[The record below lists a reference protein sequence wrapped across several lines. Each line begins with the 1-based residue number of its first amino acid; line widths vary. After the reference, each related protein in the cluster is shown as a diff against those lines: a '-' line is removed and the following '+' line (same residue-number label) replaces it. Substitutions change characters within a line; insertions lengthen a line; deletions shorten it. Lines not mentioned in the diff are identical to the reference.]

1 MKNILNIIFTLLI
14 LTIIPKYAFS
24 LILEVDEEK
33 CAEYGYHWDD
43 NKCKSHVM
51 DFVNLNCEYIDTF
64 YRNWDDENY
73 GETFIDDNQQSTLNF
88 EIAGSDSTHIFNTNY
103 RTNWDWTGNS
113 KYESKTTDGEFN
125 FKAVNEYKYREI
137 LINRYDGSM
146 SIEVGYTNDDNKY
159 KIRHNYKCNKAEQL
173 F

>member
-1 MKNILNIIFTLLI
+1 MKNILNIIFAFLI

-43 NKCKSHVM
+43 N
-51 DFVNLNCEYIDTF
+51 
-64 YRNWDDENY
+64 

-88 EIAGSDSTHIFNTNY
+88 EIAGSDSNHIFNTNY

-125 FKAVNEYKYREI
+125 FKAVNDYKYREI